1 MPMTTGGLAAMRI
14 TSRSSLVSCL
24 WDCWLTCASD
34 IVIDDPFLSRR
45 HLEFYTVIFDE
56 EHYPMLYVRDRGS
69 TSGTYVNGKL
79 IGGRETGDDK
89 VSPGTILRHGDVVSV
104 GEDVKFEVV
113 HPFIPKLRLNEVQT
127 KEVLV
132 SLFVRTIWFIIH

>member
-1 MPMTTGGLAAMRI
+1 MI
-14 TSRSSLVSCL
+14 
-24 WDCWLTCASD
+24 
-34 IVIDDPFLSRR
+34 
-45 HLEFYTVIFDE
+45 
-56 EHYPMLYVRDRGS
+56 YVRDRGS

-79 IGGRETGDDK
+79 IGGREEGDEK
-89 VSPGTILRHGDVVSV
+89 VSPGRILRHGDVVSV

-132 SLFVRTIWFIIH
+132 SLSIIWYESFIQSFTDKFSAIPRQIRRHKLHDRKRRVCPGQPRH

>member
-1 MPMTTGGLAAMRI
+1 MI
-14 TSRSSLVSCL
+14 
-24 WDCWLTCASD
+24 
-34 IVIDDPFLSRR
+34 
-45 HLEFYTVIFDE
+45 
-56 EHYPMLYVRDRGS
+56 YVRDRGS

-79 IGGRETGDDK
+79 IGGREEGDDK
-89 VSPGTILRHGDVVSV
+89 VSPGRILRHGDVVSV

-132 SLFVRTIWFIIH
+132 SLSILSVLFGPLVTNNYLAIPRQVRCHKLHDRKRRVCPSQPRH